1 MSTIWNYKAIYR
13 DDYHHHHYQTNFSVI
28 CLIYPIQHYTTIS
41 FLIYCEETEEEEE
54 KKLYRWKRP
63 PGGTDIQFSDH
74 QKLIFVMK
82 LCMCMLMVHHSIHS
96 KLRVKSHESIAH
108 SHFTPPYSGRNYFT
122 ALIY

>member
-13 DDYHHHHYQTNFSVI
+13 DDYHHHYQTNFSVI

-41 FLIYCEETEEEEE
+41 FLIYCEETEEEE
-54 KKLYRWKRP
+54 KKVYRWKRP

-82 LCMCMLMVHHSIHS
+82 LCMYVDGPSFNPFKTQSQVSLS
-96 KLRVKSHESIAH
+96 
-108 SHFTPPYSGRNYFT
+108 FYTPDSGRNYFT